1 MNASN
6 AKDYLP
12 LVQALAEGK
21 VIQVMDFGD
30 WIDLQYVTFERRASS
45 YRIKPEPREIW
56 RNRTAD
62 GVEGSVF
69 PTKESAIQALGE
81 LYEPVTQIRYREVIE

>member
-1 MNASN
+1 MNAKN

-12 LVQALAEGK
+12 FVQALAEGK
-21 VIQVMDFGD
+21 VIQIKTGCGWQDLENVSFGD
-30 WIDLQYVTFERRASS
+30 IPSE

-62 GVEGSVF
+62 GVEGSLF
-69 PTKESAIQALGE
+69 PTKESAIQAIGE
-81 LYEPVTQIRYREVIE
+81 FYEPVKQVRYREVIE

>member
-1 MNASN
+1 MNKDN

-21 VIQVMDFGD
+21 VIQMFDGKN
-30 WIDLQYVTFERRASS
+30 WEDLEDVAFSYEISN
-45 YRIKPEPREIW
+45 YRIKPETREIW

-69 PTKESAIQALGE
+69 PTKESAIRALGE
-81 LYEPVTQIRYREVIE
+81 FYEPVTQVRYREVIE